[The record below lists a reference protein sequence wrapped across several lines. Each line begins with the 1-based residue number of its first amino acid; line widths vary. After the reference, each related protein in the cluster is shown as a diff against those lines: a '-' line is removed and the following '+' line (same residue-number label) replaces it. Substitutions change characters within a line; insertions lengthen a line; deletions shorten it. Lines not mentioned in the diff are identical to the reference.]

1 MNNFKH
7 SEEKSHNFIMYN
19 YIRHFLSGKND
30 IINRETKYNISN
42 LHRHLQLKEN
52 TTRVGKFKKKSF
64 IIICIFDYA

>member
-1 MNNFKH
+1 
-7 SEEKSHNFIMYN
+7 MYN

-52 TTRVGKFKKKSF
+52 TTRVGKFKKKIIHNHMYIRLC
-64 IIICIFDYA
+64 IIIMQPHTILDY